1 MNVAQT
7 AFFTPTAGLN
17 LHDCLTQWGLV
28 DDLEIAHRGDGT
40 VALIAKGGATQW
52 PCEWTPNGDTVEG
65 FDVEAFLQRV
75 GARPLPSAR
84 LKPNPGR

>member
-1 MNVAQT
+1 MTVAHT

-17 LHDCLTQWGLV
+17 LQDCLTQWDLT

-52 PCEWTPNGDTVEG
+52 PCEWTPNGDAVEE
-65 FDVEAFLQRV
+65 FDVEDFLQRV
-75 GARPLPSAR
+75 GARPLPSA
-84 LKPNPGR
+84 LVKPNRGR